1 MIAFLY
7 FSPEAGNTNGYFVHM
22 MGCEN
27 TQHNVLKTLATQLVP
42 CKAWAVCLRDCEAD
56 WELCFTVAT
65 QPCEKILFHI
75 LLGQDQYSNFEVKF
89 LLNMCCF
96 CTIIIWGPSSCS
108 CQRRTS
114 TLWKCFQKK
123 SNIDL
128 TFFFFEGMV
137 KGDYLCVYITE
148 LPQKLLF
155 VHLFLDLYTAQ
166 KFFQLFSLS
175 LRNAP
180 YTTYSRSGILSFPLF
195 LIRLSRGSSN

>member
-128 TFFFFEGMV
+128 TFFFLRVWSRGITF
-137 KGDYLCVYITE
+137 VYT
-148 LPQKLLF
+148 LQSFLKSFFLF
-155 VHLFLDLYTAQ
+155 TFSWISTQL
-166 KFFQLFSLS
+166 KSSSSFFLS
-175 LRNAP
+175 LLEMLLIPAIP
-180 YTTYSRSGILSFPLF
+180 DLVSYLSP
-195 LIRLSRGSSN
+195 SS